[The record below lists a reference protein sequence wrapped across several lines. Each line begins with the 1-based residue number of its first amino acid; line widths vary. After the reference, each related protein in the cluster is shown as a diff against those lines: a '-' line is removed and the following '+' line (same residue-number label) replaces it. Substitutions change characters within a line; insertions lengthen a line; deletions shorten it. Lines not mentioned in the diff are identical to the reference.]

1 MNTLEIFFDYYVSI
15 QLFVYTIHR
24 IRAVCQFVKD
34 THGNDDINLLLDF
47 ILISSKASLAVV
59 MFVISLLRLY

>member
-15 QLFVYTIHR
+15 QLFAYMIHR
-24 IRAVCQFVKD
+24 IRAVCQFVKE
-34 THGNDDINLLLDF
+34 TNGNEDINLLFDF